1 MMGGGMRLRAAILAL
16 VALTLAGC
24 ASPPN
29 LRRQPDATPA
39 VLGAFRGDAPV
50 TTAADWT
57 RRAPLL
63 RQALL
68 DAVYGQPPE
77 LGAAMVEA
85 REKLTLPDVDGM
97 DMEQW
102 TVKLGDGSNRRRF
115 HMLVASPKGVTAAPL
130 IIMELFCSTRNAVK
144 GRPDSIFEDVA
155 ALPEPCRSHELDPVL
170 TVILGK
176 RISGPDFR
184 KLAERGYAV
193 ALFYPGEVVPDDPVL
208 APQAIAALSPGVPAD
223 RRAGALV
230 VWADLFSKAY
240 DVLSVDPR
248 FDAKKIVAWGHSR
261 HGKASLLAGALDPR
275 FAAVIAHQSGRGGAS
290 LTRSIAGESLAQITS
305 SYGFWFTPGYARGV
319 PADVDQHQLIALNAP
334 RPVLLG
340 TGRGDSWS
348 DPAGAFKA
356 AQGADPAYRL
366 LGSPGFNA
374 TGLSDYRPGDGVV
387 WWSRPLG
394 HGVTT
399 ADWRAFLEFLDTHL
413 DR

>member
-1 MMGGGMRLRAAILAL
+1 
-16 VALTLAGC
+16 
-24 ASPPN
+24 
-29 LRRQPDATPA
+29 
-39 VLGAFRGDAPV
+39 
-50 TTAADWT
+50 
-57 RRAPLL
+57 
-63 RQALL
+63 
-68 DAVYGQPPE
+68 
-77 LGAAMVEA
+77 
-85 REKLTLPDVDGM
+85 
-97 DMEQW
+97 
-102 TVKLGDGSNRRRF
+102 
-115 HMLVASPKGVTAAPL
+115 
-130 IIMELFCSTRNAVK
+130 
-144 GRPDSIFEDVA
+144 
-155 ALPEPCRSHELDPVL
+155 
-170 TVILGK
+170 
-176 RISGPDFR
+176 
-184 KLAERGYAV
+184 
-193 ALFYPGEVVPDDPVL
+193 
-208 APQAIAALSPGVPAD
+208 VPAD
-223 RRAGALV
+223 KRAGALV
-230 VWADLFSKAY
+230 VWANLFSKAY

-261 HGKASLLAGALDPR
+261 YGKASLLAGALDPR

-374 TGLSDYRPGDGVV
+374 TGLSDYRPEDGLV